1 MYVSFILSTKSYLA
15 HVGGLQAGEFAHLQL
30 TTDITPDFILFHINY
45 I

>member
-1 MYVSFILSTKSYLA
+1 MYVSFILSTEIISDICR
-15 HVGGLQAGEFAHLQL
+15 GLQAGEFAHLQL